1 MNKKLLLPEETI
13 ADLLASFDSG
23 EDYEKLRNL
32 LIKHLSE
39 EEQADFKAIE
49 RGEKTPSLMSD
60 IIAKK
65 IFDPDAHSDRMNYL
79 LREITGEDDV
89 YVDSSN
95 RNEGYIMASN
105 SKKVVFDINTKL
117 QDKRNVDLEFQ
128 ISAQNHFLKRGEI
141 YGSDLLLLQYSVEE
155 GQKKKEVDY
164 SDIKGVIIIF
174 LMKHSPKEFKEC
186 KSERYIHRFTENKSD
201 SGLVFP
207 SLTQYIYVQL
217 DKCFE
222 QFKLGTDGENN
233 KKLQL
238 LLSML
243 ADANDE
249 DVRKEIIGN
258 KMFEDI
264 ISEAN
269 GMVAERRV
277 LNMIL
282 AEKYAIADLNA
293 VKNYERAEGKAEGK
307 AEGLIEG
314 QILATIKTELK
325 YQDSKKEVIEI
336 VASEFNISKEDVE
349 AKINEMYNK

>member
-1 MNKKLLLPEETI
+1 MNEMNKKLLLPEETI

-155 GQKKKEVDY
+155 GQKKKEIDY

-233 KKLQL
+233 KRLQL

-269 GMVAERRV
+269 GMAAERMV

-282 AEKYAIADLNA
+282 AEKYAAADLNA
-293 VKNYERAEGKAEGK
+293 VKNFERE
-307 AEGLIEG
+307 EG
-314 QILATIKTELK
+314 QKELVEKLLKVGVTEEQLK
-325 YQDSKKEVIEI
+325 KAGITEEQLKEARCNSKK
-336 VASEFNISKEDVE
+336 K
-349 AKINEMYNK
+349 